1 MKNAMFSFAGIRLL
15 FKVIYVQYRKSD
27 DGFDKNVIIRKN
39 DDRKRTLRLKKGKV
53 YHSKIMIL
61 KEINSSIQYAV

>member
-27 DGFDKNVIIRKN
+27 DGFDKNVIRKKWWQEAYSAIE
-39 DDRKRTLRLKKGKV
+39 KRE
-53 YHSKIMIL
+53 KIT
-61 KEINSSIQYAV
+61 IQK